1 MATKSH
7 KMSLQPEQ
15 ELAITELL
23 AGKTDKQAAKA
34 AGVSRETVNRWRNH
48 DPYFQAELNR
58 RQQEIWNAH
67 KMSLRGLV
75 GDAIETISR
84 AMKDNPTMAMKI
96 LEKCEGFAVIQAP
109 FGPTDVAGILREL
122 ARERAEQELAS
133 TRREEST
140 GKLLVTD
147 FFADAQE
154 LALLIKKHFLAL
166 RKEYGVK

>member
-23 AGKTDKQAAKA
+23 AGKTDKQAAKE
-34 AGVSRETVNRWRNH
+34 VKVCRETINRWRNH

-75 GDAIETISR
+75 GDAIESITEAVR
-84 AMKDNPTMAMKI
+84 NNPTIAMKI
-96 LEKCEGFAVIQAP
+96 LEKCQGFAVIQAP
-109 FGPTDVAGILREL
+109 CGPTDVAGILLEL

-140 GKLLVTD
+140 AQFLIRD
-147 FFADAQE
+147 PFEDARE
-154 LALLIKKHFLAL
+154 LAPLIKKHLLAL